1 MIDQTPLP
9 ILDNVELMKKIDT
22 DKGLQSIEEIGSQV
36 SHIWELG
43 KKLSLDE
50 RYRAVSTVVVA
61 GMGGSVLGTDVIK
74 TLFSDQ
80 LQVPIIIAPDYTVP
94 AFVNKNTLVIV
105 SSYSGNTE
113 ETVAAAED
121 AYQKGALLL
130 GLTTGGKVAEFFKQH
145 DLPILVYEPTYNP
158 SNSPRMGLGYSLFG
172 QMILF
177 AKAGLITLTD
187 EMYQQVLTTIA
198 DTHTKASIS
207 IKQQQNIAKILA
219 FNLLNKIPVITVS
232 EHLEGAAH
240 VFANQLH
247 ENAKTFAEYRVIPE
261 LNHHLMEGLVFPES
275 ADTTLQFLT
284 IHSDLYH
291 RQNQLRMTLTEEVI
305 ERSSLEFIS
314 HQLESESNIAQVFEL
329 VTLGAY
335 TAFYLAM
342 LYNQNPIPYL
352 QVDWFKNEL
361 TQRS

>member
-1 MIDQTPLP
+1 MIDQSSLP

-43 KKLSLDE
+43 KKLSLDD
-50 RYRAVSTVVVA
+50 RYKNISTVVVA

-105 SSYSGNTE
+105 SSYSGSTE

-121 AYQKGALLL
+121 AYKKGALLL
-130 GLTTGGKVAEFFKQH
+130 GITTGGKIAEFFKQH

-158 SNSPRMGLGYSLFG
+158 CNSPRMGLGYSIFG

-177 AKAGLITLTD
+177 AKAGLITID
-187 EMYQQVLTTIA
+187 EGMYQEVLAAIA
-198 DTHTKASIS
+198 NAHIRNSVS
-207 IKQQQNIAKILA
+207 VKQEQNVAKMLA
-219 FNLLNKIPVITVS
+219 FNLLNKIPVVTVS

-261 LNHHLMEGLVFPES
+261 LNHHLMEGLVFPEN
-275 ADTTLQFLT
+275 ADTTLEFLT

-305 ERSSLEFIS
+305 ERSNLEFVS
-314 HQLESESNIAQVFEL
+314 HQLESESKIAQVFEL

-361 TQRS
+361 AKRS